1 MFSPTTIVHLPRGS
15 SSIRNCLC
23 R

>member
-1 MFSPTTIVHLPRGS
+1 MTGLPRGS
-15 SSIRNCLC
+15 SSIRTASC